1 MNQMETKGLLHD
13 TKSQTRGLFF
23 IHLILL
29 VEQPLPAQYARN
41 IGHMIQL
48 FKYFVGKST
57 NIIYLIPVQM
67 MKTKLKT
74 KLTV

>member
-29 VEQPLPAQYARN
+29 AEQPLPAQYARN
-41 IGHMIQL
+41 IGHMYTNQQL
-48 FKYFVGKST
+48 QLVEE
-57 NIIYLIPVQM
+57 IYR
-67 MKTKLKT
+67 
-74 KLTV
+74 